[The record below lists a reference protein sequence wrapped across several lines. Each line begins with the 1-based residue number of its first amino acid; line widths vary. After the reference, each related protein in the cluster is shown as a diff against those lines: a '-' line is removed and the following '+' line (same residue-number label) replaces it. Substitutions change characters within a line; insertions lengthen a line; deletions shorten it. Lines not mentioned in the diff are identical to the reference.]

1 MSSLT
6 QRLSVAMAAL
16 LLLFGSIAAGLAWRA
31 VTERE
36 QETLQRLSSGLAA
49 HIVKHW
55 PEAGAGAH
63 EAGDDAARQALIR
76 MLMTVNPAIQVY
88 VLDGLGKVQ
97 SYLGAPG
104 MVRVGQVDLAPLR
117 RFIAGADL
125 PILSTDPM
133 GSGQLRV
140 FSAAAFAPQPGQS
153 ALPGYLYVVLD
164 GPAQVALGAA
174 ASNAEV
180 WRHGLAAAAV
190 ALVLTMLVGVYVFR
204 RLARPLTALASRLR
218 DFELEPAAQ
227 SSPAPM
233 TSTASTAATFVGKDE
248 VQAMAAAFDSMS
260 ARMRQQHEQAQS
272 LAHAHR
278 EVIANV
284 AHDLRTPLTT
294 LHGHLEALG
303 NHVLPPERH
312 QRHLGAALAQSQRV
326 RRLVQ
331 QLFELATLQALPGL
345 LAHERFRLDELLADT
360 VMQFG
365 LVPPQHRVALHGA
378 PPGPVELDGD
388 LQLIERALT
397 NLIDNAL
404 RHAPGAAPVQVSL
417 QCNEREIAVLVADH
431 GPGLPPELAQRLN
444 AGVSVRDPA
453 LRRDRGGGLG
463 GLGLAI
469 AQRIAALHGGRLHTL
484 PSAAGGTTLCL
495 ALPRGRLPQ

>member
-1 MSSLT
+1 
-6 QRLSVAMAAL
+6 MAAL
-16 LLLFGSIAAGLAWRA
+16 LLLFGSIAAALAWRA
-31 VTERE
+31 VAARE
-36 QETLQRLSSGLAA
+36 QETLQRLSAGLAA

-55 PEAGAGAH
+55 PEVSASAGGA
-63 EAGDDAARQALIR
+63 DDDGARQALIR

-88 VLDGLGKVQ
+88 MLDGLGNVQ

-104 MVRVGQVDLAPLR
+104 MVRVGRVDLAPLQ
-117 RFIAGADL
+117 RFIAGAEL
-125 PILSTDPM
+125 PIAGTDPM

-140 FSAAAFAPQPGQS
+140 FSAAAFAARPGQTTP
-153 ALPGYLYVVLD
+153 PGYLYIVLD
-164 GPAQVALGAA
+164 GPAQVALGSATSS
-174 ASNAEV
+174 ASV
-180 WRHGLAAAAV
+180 WRHALAAAAI
-190 ALVLTMLVGVYVFR
+190 ALVLTMIVGVYVFR
-204 RLARPLTALASRLR
+204 RLARPLTALASRLHA
-218 DFELEPAAQ
+218 FELEPAA
-227 SSPAPM
+227 A
-233 TSTASTAATFVGKDE
+233 AAAATAPHATATGNDE
-248 VQAMAAAFDSMS
+248 VQAMATAFDTMS
-260 ARMRQQHEQAQS
+260 ARMRQQHEQTQA

-303 NHVLPPERH
+303 SHVMSPERR
-312 QRHLGAALAQSQRV
+312 QRHLGVALAQSQRV

-331 QLFELATLQALPGL
+331 QLFELATLQSLPGL
-345 LAHERFRLDELLADT
+345 LAHERFRLDEVLADT

-365 LVPPQHRVALHGA
+365 LVPPQHRVRWQGA

-404 RHAPGAAPVQVSL
+404 RHAPSAAPVQVSL
-417 QCNEREIAVLVADH
+417 RCSEREVAVLVADH
-431 GPGLPPELAQRLN
+431 GPGMPPELAQRLN
-444 AGVSVRDPA
+444 AGVCVRDPA
-453 LRRDRGGGLG
+453 IRRDRGGGLG

-484 PSAAGGTTLCL
+484 PSATGGTTLCL
-495 ALPRGRLPQ
+495 ALPRGRLPP

>member
-1 MSSLT
+1 
-6 QRLSVAMAAL
+6 MAAL
-16 LLLFGSIAAGLAWRA
+16 LLLFGSIAAALAWRA
-31 VTERE
+31 VAARE

-55 PEAGAGAH
+55 PEVSVSAGGAD
-63 EAGDDAARQALIR
+63 DDAARQALMR

-88 VLDGLGKVQ
+88 MLDGLGNVQ

-104 MVRVGQVDLAPLR
+104 MVRVGRVDLAPLQ

-125 PILSTDPM
+125 PIVATDPM

-140 FSAAAFAPQPGQS
+140 FSAAAFAARPDQAAP
-153 ALPGYLYVVLD
+153 PGYLYIVLD
-164 GPAQVALGAA
+164 GPAQVALGSV
-174 ASNAEV
+174 ASNASM
-180 WRHGLAAAAV
+180 WRHGLAAAAI
-190 ALVLTMLVGVYVFR
+190 ALVLTMLVGVYVFQ

-218 DFELEPAAQ
+218 DFELDPAAMC
-227 SSPAPM
+227 SPAM
-233 TSTASTAATFVGKDE
+233 AATTATAARTAAVATGNDE
-248 VQAMAAAFDSMS
+248 VQAMATAFDTMS
-260 ARMRQQHEQAQS
+260 ARMRQQHEQTQA

-303 NHVLPPERH
+303 SHVMSPERR

-331 QLFELATLQALPGL
+331 QLFELATLQSLPGL
-345 LAHERFRLDELLADT
+345 LAHERFRLDEVLADT

-365 LVPPQHRVALHGA
+365 LVPPQHRVRWQGA

-404 RHAPGAAPVQVSL
+404 RHAPSAAPVQVSL
-417 QCNEREIAVLVADH
+417 RCSEREVAVLVADH
-431 GPGLPPELAQRLN
+431 GPGMPPELAQRLN
-444 AGVSVRDPA
+444 AGVCVRDPA
-453 LRRDRGGGLG
+453 IRRDRGGGLG

-484 PSAAGGTTLCL
+484 PSATGGTTLCL
-495 ALPRGRLPQ
+495 ALPRGRLPP